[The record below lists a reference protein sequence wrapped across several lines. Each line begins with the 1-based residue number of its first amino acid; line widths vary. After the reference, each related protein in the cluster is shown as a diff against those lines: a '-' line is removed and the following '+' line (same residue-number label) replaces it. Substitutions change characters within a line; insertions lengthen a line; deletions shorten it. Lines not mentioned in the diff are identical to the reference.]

1 MTSPYRGLTP
11 YTEADAAYFF
21 GRTAE
26 IATITANLEVARLTL
41 FYGPSGVGK
50 SSVLRAGVIHQLTQ
64 RAQATFAATGV
75 AEQIPVY
82 FNQWAS
88 DPLLGLSQT
97 LAQAVAP
104 YLPSPSPNQAGGG
117 TDALGAGAISLLA
130 QLQQWSEQTDSEL
143 LLVLDQFEEF
153 FQYHT
158 QLGSPAQSQ
167 PWAPTSFAAQL
178 VQIIN
183 HSALRVHLLL
193 SLREDTLAR
202 LDYFQGRI
210 PFLLDNR
217 LSIGHLDRAAGEEA
231 VVKPLAR
238 FNQEQQSHYTIE
250 PALVTAVLEQVGS
263 GQVTL
268 SRQGTG
274 TRSVEES
281 DGAPRPLAPIE
292 APYLQLVLTRLW
304 QQEQR
309 NGSPTLRLT
318 TLNDQLGGAAIIVRN
333 YLDDTLAALT
343 PAGRALAARFF
354 DRLVTPSG
362 AKIALTLAE
371 LTHYAGAEPAAVAA
385 LLEQLQVRRLLR
397 PTPAPSG
404 VIQYEIFHDV
414 LGPALLDWQA
424 RYQKAQEE
432 AQRLAEEQAARVAA
446 EEQARVAEE
455 RASLQTEA
463 RQQAQARAQAEAE
476 RAAAEA
482 RRLRQS
488 RWALAGLSL
497 LLLFLVV
504 AIGFTVQA
512 RQNAESA
519 QATAQAESTRAIANE
534 QMAVAAQ
541 GRAQANEVAAETQAQ
556 AARRAEATALA
567 SEQNAQAEKARTET
581 ALRRALA
588 ENLAG
593 QSQLLIRADKEPGDR
608 ALILARDAVLS
619 DLTVNSDAAL
629 RFALSNARWLRTMPP
644 ADRRHQGAVYSV
656 AFHPDGDR
664 IVSGGA
670 DGTIR
675 LWRTQGMVPLQ
686 LFFDHGDYVRSV
698 AFSPDGQRIVS
709 GSEDRTVRLWDAA
722 SGEQL
727 RQLNGHGG
735 WVYAVGFSPDGQRIV
750 SGSDDST
757 VRLWDAASGEQL
769 RQLEGHGGW
778 VYAVAFSPD
787 GQRIVLG
794 GDDSTVRLWDA
805 ASGEQLSQLD
815 GHGGTVWSVAFSPDG
830 QRIVSGGDDRT
841 VRLWDAAS
849 GEQLSQLDGHGG
861 PVWSVAFSPDGQ
873 RIVSGSED
881 RTVRLWD
888 GPEQL
893 VLRALARTGRPAPIL
908 INDERQRFGIGE
920 AIALPGQDLLKP
932 LMVQAQALGLVEQ
945 GNALARTGA
954 ISEAVA
960 HFETALALDPT
971 LHLTPEPYA
980 RRVLSNT
987 VQALLFAGRQAAQA
1001 GQLETA
1007 LAKFT
1012 EAAALD
1018 VAALT
1023 AEVTDLAVAALVEQG
1038 RNLAQE
1044 GQLEEALA
1052 KFTEAAA
1059 LDETLDVAALTA
1071 EVTDLAVAALVEQ
1084 GRNLA
1089 QEGQLEEALA
1099 KFTEAAALDETLDVA
1114 ALTAEA
1120 KRLAAT
1126 AQLVQSLEQVRI
1138 LADQG
1143 DFAASGARLRDLATQ
1158 VPLLTVGVV
1167 VTATT
1172 ALTPLWRFDGSSG
1185 QTVTLTM
1192 VDTEDDD
1199 FDPYLTLIK
1208 PTGELGAEDDDS
1220 GGGSD
1225 GYDARIADLLLPADG
1240 VYFVLA
1246 GRPDNDVLYALTLT
1260 VQEPTERQ
1268 PLATPSPTATAT
1280 RR

>member
-1 MTSPYRGLTP
+1 MTPTQPPTQLTTQSSDMTSPYRGLTP

-709 GSEDRTVRLWDAA
+709 GSEDRTVRLWD
-722 SGEQL
+722 
-727 RQLNGHGG
+727 
-735 WVYAVGFSPDGQRIV
+735 
-750 SGSDDST
+750 
-757 VRLWDAASGEQL
+757 
-769 RQLEGHGGW
+769 
-778 VYAVAFSPD
+778 
-787 GQRIVLG
+787 
-794 GDDSTVRLWDA
+794 
-805 ASGEQLSQLD
+805 
-815 GHGGTVWSVAFSPDG
+815 
-830 QRIVSGGDDRT
+830 
-841 VRLWDAAS
+841 
-849 GEQLSQLDGHGG
+849 
-861 PVWSVAFSPDGQ
+861 
-873 RIVSGSED
+873 
-881 RTVRLWD
+881 

-1012 EAAALD
+1012 EAAA
-1018 VAALT
+1018 
-1023 AEVTDLAVAALVEQG
+1023 
-1038 RNLAQE
+1038 
-1044 GQLEEALA
+1044 
-1052 KFTEAAA
+1052 
-1059 LDETLDVAALTA
+1059 LDVAALTA

>member
-709 GSEDRTVRLWDAA
+709 GSEDRTVRLWD
-722 SGEQL
+722 
-727 RQLNGHGG
+727 
-735 WVYAVGFSPDGQRIV
+735 
-750 SGSDDST
+750 
-757 VRLWDAASGEQL
+757 
-769 RQLEGHGGW
+769 
-778 VYAVAFSPD
+778 
-787 GQRIVLG
+787 
-794 GDDSTVRLWDA
+794 
-805 ASGEQLSQLD
+805 
-815 GHGGTVWSVAFSPDG
+815 
-830 QRIVSGGDDRT
+830 
-841 VRLWDAAS
+841 
-849 GEQLSQLDGHGG
+849 
-861 PVWSVAFSPDGQ
+861 
-873 RIVSGSED
+873 
-881 RTVRLWD
+881 

-1012 EAAALD
+1012 EAAA
-1018 VAALT
+1018 
-1023 AEVTDLAVAALVEQG
+1023 
-1038 RNLAQE
+1038 
-1044 GQLEEALA
+1044 
-1052 KFTEAAA
+1052 
-1059 LDETLDVAALTA
+1059 LDVAALTA